1 MIAPL
6 SNDMIVTDLTI
17 YGKTYRLA
25 KNDTVVDNRRKINE
39 IIAYINRK
47 LPDDNISSWETIAA
61 EWKKIA
67 QEALAELKALK
78 ESK

>member
-1 MIAPL
+1 MITPL
-6 SNDMIVTDLTI
+6 SNDMLVTDLTI
-17 YGKTYRLA
+17 DGTTYRLA
-25 KNDTVVDNRRKINE
+25 KHNTVADNRNKINE

-61 EWKKIA
+61 EWKKLA

>member
-1 MIAPL
+1 M
-6 SNDMIVTDLTI
+6 
-17 YGKTYRLA
+17 
-25 KNDTVVDNRRKINE
+25 TVNE

-61 EWKKIA
+61 EWKKLA